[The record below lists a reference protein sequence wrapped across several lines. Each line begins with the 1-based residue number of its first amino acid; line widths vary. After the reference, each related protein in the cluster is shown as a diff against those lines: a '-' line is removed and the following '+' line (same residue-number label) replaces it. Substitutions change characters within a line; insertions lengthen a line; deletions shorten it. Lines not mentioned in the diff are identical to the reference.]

1 MKTALCSVKSVG
13 QSTVLRTKRATGQQ
27 YEAAAEKYL
36 SSCGLSLIERNFLAK
51 GGEIDLIMRD
61 GNAIVFV
68 EVRYRNSQT
77 YGHAA
82 ETVTRSKIN
91 KLIKTANVWL
101 MKNGL
106 SVYST
111 EFRFDLVAIHHQ
123 GAQIEWIKNAITQ
136 G

>member
-1 MKTALCSVKSVG
+1 M
-13 QSTVLRTKRATGQQ
+13 VLSSKRATGQQ
-27 YEAAAEKYL
+27 YEAVAEKYL
-36 SSCGLSLIERNFLAK
+36 ISCGFSLIERNFLAK

-61 GNAIVFV
+61 GSTLVFV
-68 EVRYRNSQT
+68 EVRYRKSQR

-91 KLIKTANVWL
+91 KLIKAANMWL
-101 MKNGL
+101 LNNGL

-111 EFRFDLVAIHHQ
+111 DFRFDLVAIHQQ
-123 GAQIEWIKNAITQ
+123 GEQVEWIKNAITQ